1 MRTKILSLLEND
13 SRLTTKDIAAML
25 GVGEAEVAADIKAM
39 EDGKIICGYHTM
51 IDWDKVSEEK
61 VTALIEVKVTPQRGQ
76 GFDKIAERIYNFDE
90 VSSVYL
96 MAGTYDLAVFINGKS
111 LKEVSHFVYDKLATM
126 ETVISTQTNF
136 VLRKYKDH
144 GLVFD
149 RAKSEDERL
158 AIVP

>member
-25 GVGEAEVAADIKAM
+25 GVSEAEVAADIKAM
-39 EDGKIICGYHTM
+39 EEGKIICGYHTM

-111 LKEVSHFVYDKLATM
+111 LKEVSSFVYDKLATM

-144 GLVFD
+144 GLIFD
-149 RAKSEDERL
+149 RVKSEDERL

>member
-1 MRTKILSLLEND
+1 M
-13 SRLTTKDIAAML
+13 AVVL
-25 GVGEAEVAADIKAM
+25 GTDEIDVINALQGMEEA
-39 EDGKIICGYHTM
+39 GIICGYHTM

-76 GFDKIAERIYNFDE
+76 GFDKIAERIYNYEE
-90 VSSVYL
+90 VTSVYL

-111 LKEVSHFVYDKLATM
+111 LKEVSKFVYDKLATM

-144 GLVFD
+144 GIIFD
-149 RAKSEDERL
+149 VKTQDERL